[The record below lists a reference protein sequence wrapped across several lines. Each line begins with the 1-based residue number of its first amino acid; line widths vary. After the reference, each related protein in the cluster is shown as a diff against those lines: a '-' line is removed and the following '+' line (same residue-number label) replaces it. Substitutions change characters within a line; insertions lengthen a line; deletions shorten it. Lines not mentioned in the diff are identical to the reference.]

1 MYPLAPVRRMREVPG
16 VAAGL
21 AADVFAPVVSD
32 LFTSDL
38 SSRLGPGEGAIPPP
52 KLRLFLLHA
61 LLDQVTGRKILLVPG
76 IRCQCLLNSSQCVGM
91 LFGTHCD

>member
-21 AADVFAPVVSD
+21 AVDVLRPVSD

-38 SSRLGPGEGAIPPP
+38 SSRLGPGEGAILPPR
-52 KLRLFLLHA
+52 LRLFLLHA
-61 LLDQVTGRKILLVPG
+61 LLDQFTSGKILLVPW
-76 IRCQCLLNSSQCVGM
+76 IRGQRFLNGSHRLRILL
-91 LFGTHCD
+91 GTHGD